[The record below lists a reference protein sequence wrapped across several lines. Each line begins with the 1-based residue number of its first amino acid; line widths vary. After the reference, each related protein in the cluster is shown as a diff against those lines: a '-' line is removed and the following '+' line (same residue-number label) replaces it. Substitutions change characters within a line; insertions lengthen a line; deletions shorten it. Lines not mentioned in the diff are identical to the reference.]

1 MSQLTQRSNRFLTRI
16 YRNRYLYLLL
26 FPGLVFMLVF
36 RYLPMGGLVIAFKD
50 YMLRRGIWGSPWVEG
65 SITCLMDQ
73 LDATLLHIG
82 GDDGF
87 GLHVGICRR
96 RHADCMLFGQSL
108 ALVDVE
114 HIVVP

>member
-50 YMLRRGIWGSPWVEG
+50 YMLRRGIWGQSMGRSETF
-65 SITCLMDQ
+65 S
-73 LDATLLHIG
+73 LHLYSES
-82 GDDGF
+82 GF
-87 GLHVGICRR
+87 PQFASQ
-96 RHADCMLFGQSL
+96 HAF
-108 ALVDVE
+108 
-114 HIVVP
+114 H